1 MDKFMDFIS
10 IDNDQAVNML
20 LLRRR
25 RKTMN
30 KRKQY
35 EKAKIEIIKQSTS
48 PGEYEKKVK
57 ELARKMKI

>member
-1 MDKFMDFIS
+1 
-10 IDNDQAVNML
+10 ML

-48 PGEYEKKVK
+48 PEEYEKKVK

>member
-1 MDKFMDFIS
+1 MK
-10 IDNDQAVNML
+10 
-20 LLRRR
+20 R
-25 RKTMN
+25 TMN

-48 PGEYEKKVK
+48 PEEYEKKVK